1 MIKPGNI
8 KIPDFISLFS
18 KKYLPLVLIALIVV
32 LYLTGVRNYREFN
45 EELKLKIE
53 STKSEVA
60 KLQKEL
66 ADKKSAKAS
75 FFNIAKILDTEDNT
89 IRKVISFYPTSIISI
104 EQGYIIL
111 DFSKLSESEVKTDQ
125 QFNRMQNVQIIP
137 AAEQGKLVT
146 IEDTK
151 KSDKNKLLTVYWEVK
166 KCQEI
171 FQQACV
177 IVNLYPLKLKVYY
190 LSQ

>member
-166 KCQEI
+166 KCQKI

>member
-32 LYLTGVRNYREFN
+32 LYLTEVRNYREFN

-75 FFNIAKILDTEDNT
+75 FLNIAKILDTEDNT

-125 QFNRMQNVQIIP
+125 QFNRTQNVQIIS
-137 AAEQGKLVT
+137 AAEQGKLVAT
-146 IEDTK
+146 EDTK